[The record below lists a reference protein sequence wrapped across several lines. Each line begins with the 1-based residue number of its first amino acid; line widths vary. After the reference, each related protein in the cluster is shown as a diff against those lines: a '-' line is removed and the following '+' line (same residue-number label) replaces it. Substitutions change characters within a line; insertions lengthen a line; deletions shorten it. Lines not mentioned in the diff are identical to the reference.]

1 MQFLILVLRLI
12 LIVAIQVFLLNEI
25 YLGQLIVPSIY
36 LLFLIKLPFEIKP
49 WALLFWGFVL
59 GFSLDII
66 TGTYGI
72 NSSAVVAA
80 AFMGPWI
87 IQLVSGRKAIEAQA
101 SPSVKDMGLRW
112 FLTYATLLVIVH
124 QTVLFFVE
132 AFGFSFAPYT
142 LLKIFFSSILSIA
155 LIILSEYLF
164 FKPRG

>member
-12 LIVAIQVFLLNEI
+12 IIVAVQVFLLNEI
-25 YLGQLIVPSIY
+25 YLGQLVIPYIY

-49 WALLFWGFVL
+49 WLLLMWGFIL

-80 AFMGPWI
+80 AFMRPWI

-101 SPSVKDMGLRW
+101 SPSVRDMGLRW
-112 FLTYATLLVIVH
+112 FLTYTTLLVVIH
-124 QTVLFFVE
+124 QTILFFVE

-142 LLKIFFSSILSIA
+142 LLKIFFSSVLSIA
-155 LIILSEYLF
+155 LITLSEYLF